1 MLDSNLISFLLFRTG
16 SLSTGSLF
24 GHRRADSGHSPVS
37 LGEGHPSSGE
47 INIDTELDIGPG
59 HRGLTSPLVSSPLGS
74 DVTDFGANIEDR
86 VPGLN
91 SPGLV
96 STMSGSPYTLSNSTP
111 LNNLPSFGKDRAF
124 SSAISSERKSSSQSS
139 SVKKSSTSMSS
150 SSSMGMGA
158 NNVTSTEHSEHTA
171 SAETFQR

>member
-1 MLDSNLISFLLFRTG
+1 MFSLTMFSSFRTG

-24 GHRRADSGHSPVS
+24 GHRRADSSHSPVS
-37 LGEGHPSSGE
+37 LSEGQQSSGE
-47 INIDTELDIGPG
+47 INIDTELDIGSG
-59 HRGLTSPLVSSPLGS
+59 HNRGLTSPLVTSPLGS
-74 DVTDFGANIEDR
+74 DVTDMNMGSIEDR

-96 STMSGSPYTLSNSTP
+96 STMSGSPYTLSNSSP
-111 LNNLPSFGKDRAF
+111 LNNLSAFGKGQAF
-124 SSAISSERKSSSQSS
+124 SSSNRSIEERKSSS

-150 SSSMGMGA
+150 SSSMGMGGA

>member
-1 MLDSNLISFLLFRTG
+1 M
-16 SLSTGSLF
+16 F

-37 LGEGHPSSGE
+37 LGEAQQSSGE
-47 INIDTELDIGPG
+47 INIDTELDIGTG
-59 HRGLTSPLVSSPLGS
+59 HPRGMTSPLVTSPLGS
-74 DVTDFGANIEDR
+74 DVTDFGANMEDR

-96 STMSGSPYTLSNSTP
+96 STMSGSPYTLANASP
-111 LNNLPSFGKDRAF
+111 LNNLSNFGKDRSF
-124 SSAISSERKSSSQSS
+124 SSSNIQERKSSSQSS

-150 SSSMGMGA
+150 SIGKGS

-171 SAETFQR
+171 SAEHFQR

>member
-1 MLDSNLISFLLFRTG
+1 M
-16 SLSTGSLF
+16 F
-24 GHRRADSGHSPVS
+24 GHRRTDSGHSPS
-37 LGEGHPSSGE
+37 LSEGHQSSGE
-47 INIDTELDIGPG
+47 INIDTELDRGLD
-59 HRGLTSPLVSSPLGS
+59 RGLTSPLGS
-74 DVTDFGANIEDR
+74 DVTEFGSNLEDR

-96 STMSGSPYTLSNSTP
+96 STMSGSGYNLSNSSP
-111 LNNLPSFGKDRAF
+111 LNILSNFGKGNAF
-124 SSAISSERKSSSQSS
+124 TSSNVQDVTRKSSS

-150 SSSMGMGA
+150 SSSMGLGS

>member
-1 MLDSNLISFLLFRTG
+1 MNSFNSIFFVRTG

-37 LGEGHPSSGE
+37 LGEAQQSSGE
-47 INIDTELDIGPG
+47 INIDTELDIGSG
-59 HRGLTSPLVSSPLGS
+59 HPRGLTSPLVTSPLGS
-74 DVTDFGANIEDR
+74 DVTDFGGNIEDR

-96 STMSGSPYTLSNSTP
+96 STMSGSPYTLATASP
-111 LNNLPSFGKDRAF
+111 LNNLSNFGKDRSF
-124 SSAISSERKSSSQSS
+124 SSSNIQERKSSS

-150 SSSMGMGA
+150 SSSMGMGG

>member
-1 MLDSNLISFLLFRTG
+1 M
-16 SLSTGSLF
+16 
-24 GHRRADSGHSPVS
+24 S
-37 LGEGHPSSGE
+37 LGEAHQHQSSGE
-47 INIDTELDIGPG
+47 INIDTELDIGSG
-59 HRGLTSPLVSSPLGS
+59 HCPRGLTSPLGS

-111 LNNLPSFGKDRAF
+111 LNNLPTFGKDRAF
-124 SSAISSERKSSSQSS
+124 SSSNMERNSSSV
-139 SVKKSSTSMSS
+139 VKKSSTSMSS
-150 SSSMGMGA
+150 SSSMGLGA

-171 SAETFQR
+171 SAETFQRFD